1 MSPHVRPTVE
11 VVLTKELFGA
21 TGSAPQLSLSAE
33 GAYLGDYDREGPAR
47 EVFPYG
53 EGALL
58 AIEALGLLPAS
69 EAAEWRQRFELAR
82 TGWSTGPGA
91 GPEQRRLAEEHLD
104 SLASSLAVAPDTE
117 SRGALLDRFN
127 AAFALYLHTG
137 LERPED
143 APRWGE
149 RLERALGRTVE
160 EFELVEVA
168 GLDPAELHEP
178 GGAEPAPLGA
188 ALRVVPA
195 EPARHGG
202 LCVTAVAL
210 HEHGFELHW
219 HELREGPD
227 DSDYDFEMH
236 RFDTADDLGTEYPA
250 FDSGGASGTGHEE
263 IRAVIGHS
271 ICRKPVAENA
281 SELRISRGAGH
292 WLIPLG

>member
-1 MSPHVRPTVE
+1 MNAQIRRTVE
-11 VVLTKELFGA
+11 VLLTKELFGA

-33 GAYLGDYDREGPAR
+33 GAYLDDYDREGPER

-58 AIEALGLLPAS
+58 AIEALGLLRAS

-82 TGWSTGPGA
+82 TGWSTGPLA
-91 GPEQRRLAEEHLD
+91 SPEQKRLAEEHLD
-104 SLASSLAVAPDTE
+104 SLAGSLAVAPDTE
-117 SRGALLDRFN
+117 SRGALLDHFN
-127 AAFALYLHTG
+127 SAFALYLQTG
-137 LERPED
+137 LEGRED
-143 APRWGE
+143 ASRWGE
-149 RLERALGRTVE
+149 RIENALGRTVE

-168 GLDPAELHEP
+168 GIDPEELDEPGHEP
-178 GGAEPAPLGA
+178 GAIGSV
-188 ALRVVPA
+188 LRVVPA
-195 EPARHGG
+195 EPARRDG

-210 HEHGFELHW
+210 HERGFEVHW
-219 HELREGPD
+219 HQLHKGPD

-250 FDSGGASGTGHEE
+250 FDSGGASWTGHEE
-263 IRAVIGHS
+263 VQAVIGHS
-271 ICRKPVAENA
+271 LCRMPVAEDA

>member
-1 MSPHVRPTVE
+1 MSPHVPRLVD
-11 VVLTKELFGA
+11 VVLTKQLFGA

-33 GAYLGDYDREGPAR
+33 GAYLDDYDREGLER

-82 TGWSTGPGA
+82 AGWSTGPHA
-91 GPEQRRLAEEHLD
+91 GPEQKRPAEEHLD
-104 SLASSLAVAPDTE
+104 SLARSLADAPDTE
-117 SRGALLDRFN
+117 SRSALVDRFN

-137 LERPED
+137 LERRED
-143 APRWGE
+143 ALRWGE

-168 GLDPAELHEP
+168 GLDPAELDEP
-178 GGAEPAPLGA
+178 GTAEPTPLGA

-195 EPARHGG
+195 EPARHDG

-210 HEHGFELHW
+210 HEHGLELHW
-219 HELREGPD
+219 HELREGPYD
-227 DSDYDFEMH
+227 PDESDAHGFEA
-236 RFDTADDLGTEYPA
+236 ADDVGTGYRS
-250 FDSGGASGTGHEE
+250 FDSGGSSWSERDGAF
-263 IRAVIGHS
+263 AVIGHS
-271 ICRKPVAENA
+271 ICRTAVPEVAR
-281 SELRISRGAGH
+281 ELRISRRAAR
-292 WLIPLG
+292 WLIPLR